1 MQNAEDKNVY
11 SIPIDYDQEH
21 EHNES
26 DPPRSD
32 QEIDSDSGQ
41 AAESGDSQKP
51 AGMSKPVDGY
61 DARTQ
66 GRPASRQDIQ
76 LDECLHMLKR
86 LKAEFDNYRKR
97 VQKEREE
104 VYDYVRGDVFK
115 TLLPILDDMERL
127 LNSDASEQSL
137 RQGMEMIYKNLL
149 STLQAHGLES
159 FSDEGSTFDPNVHE
173 AVSVEETGDHMDGKV
188 LDTWLKGYRYKGKLL
203 RPAKVKVGQKK

>member
-1 MQNAEDKNVY
+1 MQNFNETESY
-11 SIPIDYDQEH
+11 SIPIEYAQKKED
-21 EHNES
+21 NEL

-32 QEIDSDSGQ
+32 QNIDSDSRQ
-41 AAESGDSQKP
+41 TDESEQPQIS
-51 AGMSKPVDGY
+51 AGMSKPVDGH
-61 DARTQ
+61 DARNQ
-66 GRPASRQDIQ
+66 GRSASRQNIK
-76 LDECLHMLKR
+76 LDECLEMLKR

-104 VYDYVRGDVFK
+104 VYDHVRGDVFK

-127 LNSDASEQSL
+127 LNSEASEESL
-137 RQGMEMIYKNLL
+137 RQGIEIIYKNLL

-159 FSDEGSTFDPNVHE
+159 FSDEGDTFDPNLHE
-173 AVSVEETGDHMDGKV
+173 AVSVEEASPRMDGKV